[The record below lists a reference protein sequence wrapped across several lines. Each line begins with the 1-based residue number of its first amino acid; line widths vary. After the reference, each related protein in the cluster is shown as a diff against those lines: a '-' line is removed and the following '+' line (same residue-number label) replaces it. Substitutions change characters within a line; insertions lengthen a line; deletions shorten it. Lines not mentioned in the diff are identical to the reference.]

1 MNIEL
6 NINQNSTKK
15 ELKRIEIQIKLERE
29 GKKLSAQ
36 TNHKWLFE
44 SLRFI
49 TSSRIFEKLK
59 KYQRLTSSTIPLQI
73 RRDQGSADSS

>member
-15 ELKRIEIQIKLERE
+15 RIKKNRNIDNWKE
-29 GKKLSAQ
+29 GEKNFQ

-49 TSSRIFEKLK
+49 ISSRIVEKLK